1 MIDETGK
8 PQSTYKLV
16 VDADDQTVL
25 SEYEPLPKDEEGF
38 QSEAALEQR
47 LIDILVAQGTAHLP
61 IHSEDELVANLRA
74 CMEELNGI
82 AFSDSE
88 WDRFFKDYL
97 SNGNDGPGEKTEKF
111 QRNHRY
117 SLIRDDGTTKNV
129 DIVDKENMNR
139 NKVQVINQ
147 YAPSGGTHGNRY
159 DVTVLVNGL
168 PLVHVELKKRGGSLR
183 EAFNQI
189 DRYGRESFWAGSAL
203 FEWVQLFVI
212 SNGTLTKYYSN
223 TTRASH
229 VAKMADANP
238 ATRRKA
244 SGSFKFTSYWA
255 DARNKPIHDL
265 EDFART
271 FMAKRTLLAV
281 LTRYCVLTVDG
292 DLLAMRPY
300 QIAATERILNRILVS
315 EMNPRMLG
323 NPDAGGYVWHTTGS
337 GKTLTSFK
345 CAQLASQMEAVD
357 KVLFVVDRKDLDY
370 QTIREYD
377 KFEKGAANGNR
388 STKVLTGQLDDGN
401 CRIIVTTIQKLTTF
415 IKKNAHH
422 KVYDRHVVL
431 IFDECHRSQFGD
443 MHLAITKKFRK
454 YHIFGFTGTPIF
466 PENAGAGKH
475 VELRTTAQAFGD
487 QLHSYTIVD
496 AIRDENVLPFRVSYV
511 STVKAKEGI
520 AKEEVEGIDTEEA
533 LLAPERVRN
542 VVAYVLAHYDQ
553 ATKRGGKAYTL
564 KYEDKGGRSAAR
576 TVQGFN
582 SLFCCQSIP
591 AAKLYYEEF
600 KRQMAEPGAEKLKV
614 GLIYSWA
621 PNAEVD
627 ESGTIEDE
635 DTDVTGMPA
644 SDREFLEAAI
654 DDYNDM
660 FKTTFSTDGDGFDN
674 YYKDVSMR
682 LKNRE
687 LDMLIVVNM
696 FLTGFDAK
704 PMNTLWVDKRL
715 KMHGLIQAFS
725 RTNRILNS
733 VKSFGN
739 IVCFRNLEAE
749 VDAALGL
756 FGDKDAGGVVLLKPY
771 AEWMADY
778 VEAVGK
784 LHEMIAPGVAPVGEA
799 AENAFVKLYSLVL
812 RIRNVLLAWDD
823 FRADDIMTDREL
835 QDYQSVYV
843 AIWEERRKR
852 AKAEKDSIVDDL
864 EFEMELVKQVEVGID
879 YILAL
884 VVKYHE
890 KNCQDKEIRADI
902 DRAIASS
909 PTLRDKRDLIM
920 VFISTMNVGG
930 GDVREAWAAHV
941 VKSRDAELDRII
953 EEERLDR
960 YQTVEFVRRAWQDG
974 YVHETGTDVMKLL
987 PKGGSGSLF
996 SKAKT
1001 GLAATRERVLDKLKA
1016 FYERFCDIAPEP
1028 ESATGVNYAVVKME
1042 DGGEK
1047 I

>member
-1 MIDETGK
+1 MEIEQK

-25 SEYEPLPKDEEGF
+25 SEYEALPKDEEGF

-47 LIDILVAQGTAHLP
+47 LLDILVAQGVQHLP
-61 IHSEDELVANLRA
+61 IHSEGELVANLRA
-74 CMEELNGI
+74 CLEELNGI

-88 WDRFFKDYL
+88 WKQLFDGYL

-117 SLIRDDGTTKNV
+117 SLARDDGTVKNV
-129 DIVDKENMNR
+129 NIVDKENVNR

-147 YAPSGGTHGNRY
+147 YVPEGGTHGNRY
-159 DVTVLVNGL
+159 DVTILVNGL

-244 SGSFKFTSYWA
+244 TGSFKFTSYWA

-292 DLLAMRPY
+292 DLMVMRPY
-300 QIAATERILNRILVS
+300 QIAATERVLNRILVS
-315 EMNPRMLG
+315 EMNPKMLG
-323 NPDAGGYVWHTTGS
+323 NPTAGGYVWHTTGS

-345 CAQLASQMEAVD
+345 CAQLASQMDEVD

-388 STKVLTGQLDDGN
+388 STKVLTGQLDDDN

-415 IKKNAHH
+415 IKKNAKH

-511 STVKAKEGI
+511 STVKPVDDI
-520 AKEEVEGIDTEEA
+520 AHEDVEGIDTEQV
-533 LLAPERVRN
+533 LLSPERISN
-542 VVAYVLAHYDQ
+542 VVAYVLSHYAQ
-553 ATKRGGKAYTL
+553 ATKRSGKAYVL
-564 KYEDKGGRSAAR
+564 KYEDKGGRSASR

-582 SLFCCQSIP
+582 SLFCCQSIQ

-600 KRQMAEPGAEKLKV
+600 KRQMAEPGSEKLKV

-627 ESGTIEDE
+627 ETGTIEDE
-635 DTDVTGMPA
+635 DTDVTGMPQ
-644 SDREFLEAAI
+644 SDRDFLEAAI
-654 DDYNDM
+654 KDYNDM
-660 FKTTFSTDGDGFDN
+660 FKTKFSTEGDGFDN

-733 VKSFGN
+733 VKAFGN
-739 IVCFRNLEAE
+739 VVCFRNLEGE
-749 VDAALGL
+749 VEHALGL
-756 FGDKDAGGVVLLKPY
+756 FGDKDAGGLVLLKPY
-771 AEWMADY
+771 DDWMADY
-778 VEAVGK
+778 REAVDK
-784 LHEMIAPGVAPVGEA
+784 LHDMLDSGEKPVGDL
-799 AENAFVKLYSLVL
+799 AENEFVKLYSTVL
-812 RIRNVLLAWDD
+812 RIRNILLAWDE
-823 FRADDIMTDREL
+823 FRQDDMMTEREL

-843 AIWEERRKR
+843 EIWEKRRDKSK
-852 AKAEKDSIVDDL
+852 AKKDSIIDDV

-890 KNCQDKEIRADI
+890 ENCQDKEIRADI

-920 VFISTMNVGG
+920 AFIDTMSVGG
-930 GDVREAWAAHV
+930 DRVKEQWLRHV
-941 VKSRDAELDRII
+941 VKSRDEELERII
-953 EEERLDR
+953 DEERLDR
-960 YQTVEFVRRAWQDG
+960 YETVQFVRRAWHDG
-974 YVHETGTDVMKLL
+974 YVHETGTDVMRLL
-987 PKGGSGSLF
+987 PKGGGGSLF

-1001 GLAATRERVLDKLKA
+1001 GLTATRERVLDKLKE

-1028 ESATGVNYAVVKME
+1028 DDVTAVEYAVVELPK
-1042 DGGEK
+1042 D
-1047 I
+1047 